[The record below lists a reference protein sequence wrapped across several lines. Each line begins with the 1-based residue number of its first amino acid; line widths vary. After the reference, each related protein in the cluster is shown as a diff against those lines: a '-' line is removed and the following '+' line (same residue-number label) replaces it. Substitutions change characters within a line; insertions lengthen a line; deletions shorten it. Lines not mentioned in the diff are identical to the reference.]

1 MFASASCAPFTPAG
15 ARWAVVRAVLVS
27 VVACALQYSSGPRG
41 LSMIRTRALVL
52 LTVLVALFACACGDG
67 EPTER
72 RSIPQSPTP
81 VASVSPTMVATLP
94 PDPPTELRVAFINL
108 AAPLPLDPADPVLD
122 DTYDERIAQIVAE
135 LKAFDP
141 DIVGFNEASATKAHG
156 SVRAT
161 LVKELNMEFM
171 YARANPWFPGQTKE
185 QSDELAKQVG
195 FDEGELILVKS
206 DRYPIVKVEPLDRGL
221 SPRTSESGERRTAL
235 HVVIKGPDAVGDIDI
250 YLTHLTGGGERVREA
265 QAEDLV
271 EWMTAT
277 RGTGPAILMGD
288 MSDVAGSAT
297 FAVYTAAGFED
308 IAPTQGFATCCRL
321 GVLGEQDPPAVRTD
335 VIMTDG
341 WQPISVA
348 LWGDKA
354 KPRPDGTP
362 LYPSDHNGLMAT
374 FSVTE
379 APPKRT
385 LPVATP
391 TPPPSTPTPSPA
403 ANADATATAAS
414 GR

>member
-1 MFASASCAPFTPAG
+1 
-15 ARWAVVRAVLVS
+15 
-27 VVACALQYSSGPRG
+27 
-41 LSMIRTRALVL
+41 MIRAHGL
-52 LTVLVALFACACGDG
+52 LLLAILVALFAVACGGG

-72 RSIPQSPTP
+72 RAIPQSPTP
-81 VASVSPTMVATLP
+81 GASVSPTTVATLP

-122 DTYDERIAQIVAE
+122 DTYDERIAEIVTE

-156 SVRAT
+156 NVRAT
-161 LVKELNMEFM
+161 LVKELNMEFV

-195 FDEGELILVKS
+195 FEEGELILVKS
-206 DRYPIVKVEPLDRGL
+206 DRYPIVKVEPLDQGL

-235 HVVIKGPDAVGDIDI
+235 HVVIKGPEAVGDIDI
-250 YLTHLTGGGERVREA
+250 YITHLTGGGERVREA
-265 QAEDLV
+265 QASNLMDWV
-271 EWMTAT
+271 DDT

-288 MSDVAGSAT
+288 MSDTAGSAT

-308 IAPTQGFATCCRL
+308 VAPEEGFATCCRL
-321 GVLGEQDPPAVRTD
+321 GVLGDQEPPTVRTD

-341 WQPISVA
+341 WEPLQVA
-348 LWGDKA
+348 LWGDEA

-374 FSVTE
+374 FSVTD
-379 APPKRT
+379 PPAKRT
-385 LPVATP
+385 PPPRPSATP
-391 TPPPSTPTPSPA
+391 TAEPTPAETAAPA
-403 ANADATATAAS
+403 ADDS
-414 GR
+414 